1 MTRAGGQVKMSDVEF
16 VPCEQRDAN
25 KVPDED
31 LAEIAGEEQAA
42 EEQAGGT
49 SGGPRPVVG
58 CDRRY

>member
-1 MTRAGGQVKMSDVEF
+1 MSSEM
-16 VPCEQRDAN
+16 PN

-42 EEQAGGT
+42 EEQAGRN
-49 SGGPRPVVG
+49 GPRPVVG